1 MTKTILTFTLLISIL
16 LHFSP
21 GFSGNTKEKFLRVKG
36 ETILDALGK
45 PILLRGFNVQFKHV
59 KNELG
64 EPDIKRIADWGGNSI
79 RLVMDYRDFFVAPFK
94 YNEANFILLDSLLKW
109 CKKYSVFVILDMHL
123 APGIQ
128 NSHDFVVHRQTI
140 FDFWS
145 KEEHQERF
153 YSLWEK
159 IAERYAQE
167 NIVAGYDLLNEGAP
181 PTGKDY
187 IRIMSTTIKKIRSRD
202 KNHILIIEEA
212 LLPDGRKELFIF
224 PDKNTVYS
232 IHFFYPSNFSLYITT
247 TERVALTYPGA
258 MTTFGEKISETKTGT
273 MTGDN
278 DWRQVSVR
286 ALPPEGAEV
295 LLVNISSQG
304 NSGTLWVDDIMLEV
318 DGRPLEL
325 PAQLVSNNSFEIDYP
340 GISWNTQGTCVS
352 VTDKAARTGK
362 FSLAFSDCQAPGSAT
377 SSPLEVAQGEYRLSG
392 WYKAEQ
398 ATGENVLT
406 LSWHKRR
413 RLGQVDKNTIREQLG
428 YALRFKSLHK
438 VPLYV
443 GEFTAHANPAKESVV
458 KYLQDLTGIMRD
470 EGLHWSFWEYYS
482 EYPGVGL
489 YTGDLRL
496 ANPESLDVLKRSLRE

>member
-1 MTKTILTFTLLISIL
+1 MAKTILTFTLFISIL
-16 LHFSP
+16 LHFSQ
-21 GFSGNTKEKFLRVKG
+21 GFSENTKKEYLQVKG
-36 ETILDALGK
+36 ETILDASGK
-45 PILLRGFNVQFKHV
+45 PILFRGFNVQFKHF

-64 EPDIKRIADWGGNSI
+64 EPDIKKIADWGGNSI
-79 RLVMDYRDFFVAPFK
+79 RLVMDYRDFVVAPFK
-94 YNEANFILLDSLLKW
+94 YNEENFVLLDSLLRW

-128 NSHDFVVHRQTI
+128 NSHDFVVHRQTT

-145 KEEHQERF
+145 KDEHQERF
-153 YSLWEK
+153 YSLWQK

-167 NIVAGYDLLNEGAP
+167 NIVAGFDLLNEGVP
-181 PTGKDY
+181 PTEKDF
-187 IRIMSTTIKKIRSRD
+187 IRIMSTTIRKIRSRD

-212 LLPDGRKELFIF
+212 LLPDGRKELFLF

-232 IHFFYPSNFSLYITT
+232 IHFYYPSNFSLYITT
-247 TERVALTYPGA
+247 TERVELTYPGS

-278 DWRQVSVR
+278 EWKQVSAR

-325 PAQLVSNNSFEIDYP
+325 PAPLVSNNSFEIDYP
-340 GISWNTQGTCVS
+340 GIGWNTRGACVS
-352 VTDKAARTGK
+352 VTDKAARTGN
-362 FSLAFSDCQAPGSAT
+362 FSLAFSGCQATGSAM
-377 SSPLEVAQGEYRLSG
+377 SSPLRVEQGEYRLSG

-398 ATGENVLT
+398 ATGENVLS

-413 RLGQVDKNTIREQLG
+413 MLGQVDRSAIRERLG
-428 YALRFKSLHK
+428 YALRFRSLHR

-443 GEFTAHANPAKESVV
+443 GEFTTHANPARESVV
-458 KYLQDLTGIMRD
+458 GYLQDLIGIMRE

-496 ANPESLDVLKRSLRE
+496 ANPEARDVLKRSLRE

>member
-1 MTKTILTFTLLISIL
+1 MTKTILTFTLFISIL

-21 GFSGNTKEKFLRVKG
+21 GFSGNTKGKFLRVKG
-36 ETILDALGK
+36 ETILDASDK
-45 PILLRGFNVQFKHV
+45 PILFHGFNVQFKHF

-64 EPDIKRIADWGGNSI
+64 EPDIKRISDLGGNSM
-79 RLVMDYRDFFVAPFK
+79 RLVMDYRDFVVSPVK
-94 YNEANFILLDSLLKW
+94 YNEANFILLDSLLNW

-128 NSHDFVVHRQTI
+128 NSHDFVVHRQTT

-145 KEEHQERF
+145 KDEHQERF

-167 NIVAGYDLLNEGAP
+167 TIVAGYDLLNEGAP

-187 IRIMSTTIKKIRSRD
+187 IRIMGATIKKIRSRD

-212 LLPDGRKELFIF
+212 LLPDGGKELFLF

-258 MTTFGEKISETKTGT
+258 MTSFGEKINEIKTGT
-273 MTGDN
+273 MTGDTE
-278 DWRQVSVR
+278 WKQVSVR
-286 ALPPEGAEV
+286 ALPPKEAEV

-304 NSGTLWVDDIMLEV
+304 NSGTVWVDDITLEV
-318 DGRPLEL
+318 DGRSLEL
-325 PAQLVSNNSFEIDYP
+325 PAPLVSNNSFEIDYP
-340 GISWNTQGTCVS
+340 GISWNTEGTCVS
-352 VTDKAARTGK
+352 VTDKAARTGN
-362 FSLAFSDCQAPGSAT
+362 FSLAFYGCQAPGSAK
-377 SSPLEVAQGEYRLSG
+377 SSPLEVEQGEYRLSG

-398 ATGENVLT
+398 ATGENVLS

-413 RLGQVDKNTIREQLG
+413 SLGQVDRKTIREQLG

-443 GEFTAHANPAKESVV
+443 GEFTAHANPARESVV
-458 KYLQDLTGIMRD
+458 GYLQDLTGIMRD

-489 YTGDLRL
+489 YTRDMRL
-496 ANPESLDVLKRSLRE
+496 ANPAALDVLKRSLRE